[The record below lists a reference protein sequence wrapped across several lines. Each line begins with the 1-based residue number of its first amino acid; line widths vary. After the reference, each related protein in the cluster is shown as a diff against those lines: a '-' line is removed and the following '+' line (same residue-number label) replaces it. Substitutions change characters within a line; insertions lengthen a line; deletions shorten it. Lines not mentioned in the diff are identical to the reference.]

1 MIGGE
6 VRLIPH
12 TRIPSLDSKLILI
25 SERVNGRLQMAS
37 VSKVSILDYFNIVF
51 EGENGKIESN
61 CKACGTRIQAKRS
74 VTSNFVTH
82 LKRKHPTMYDDFVKR
97 KDMKREGYSSG
108 SLHSFTTNGGNTRYT
123 LPISKGAGGG
133 GGAGGGVG
141 GMGGLEGAAGGVSG
155 GGLTK
160 FDRHDPRQV
169 MISEAIAKMIV
180 RDLQPVSIVENQGFR
195 ELLQLLEP
203 RYSPEPQQYI
213 QSQLLP
219 AYAYQAQL
227 ATRQALASA
236 HSLSLS
242 LDLWRGSSG
251 ATSGYLGVTCHFL
264 ASDWQMHSALLAC
277 LPLTGGSSGSRVLA
291 DFDEVC
297 HSHGVSGRAF
307 RVVADPCPRMTA
319 TSVRSCCLPGFL
331 VPPGQ
336 DGDDKEAM
344 NNGTEAELGIR
355 NGHGNDGEEED
366 WENSWEQGLG
376 VSRVDC
382 FSRSLEQCVRDGL
395 RSCPQISSMLAK
407 AACFY
412 HYITTAV
419 PPEKLSQVFD
429 GLVIGRLG
437 NIPDAARDW
446 AAQLKV
452 LRRLLDSVEFLE
464 EMSGPG
470 ELALGSTERVL
481 LMEFTDTL
489 EPFTEAWDMVY
500 GDRQT
505 DIPADRHVSISLALP
520 CVLGIRKH
528 LSETTT
534 PHCPGLLLGLS
545 QAVERL
551 LVPILENP
559 LYITATTLDPQF
571 KLTWSSNPEW
581 HRQVVIEELSK
592 QSTAPS
598 PVDLNTDLHPQSQV
612 LPVPAQSPI
621 SALSRPCKLFS
632 FIKQRPT
639 TQAKSLEQELAVYL
653 HEEPTDEEALHYW
666 RRKAIDFPLLAQVAK
681 RAFTIPACGTTVES
695 IFTTAERLLL
705 PERGRV
711 LPKNLETL
719 IYLKA
724 NYRLL
729 WT

>member
-1 MIGGE
+1 
-6 VRLIPH
+6 
-12 TRIPSLDSKLILI
+12 
-25 SERVNGRLQMAS
+25 MAS

-82 LKRKHPTMYDDFVKR
+82 LKRKHQAMYDDFVKR
-97 KDMKREGYSSG
+97 KDMKREGYTTATP
-108 SLHSFTTNGGNTRYT
+108 LHSFTTNGGNTRYT
-123 LPISKGAGGG
+123 LPISAGVGG
-133 GGAGGGVG
+133 GGGVG
-141 GMGGLEGAAGGVSG
+141 GMGTLEGGGSG
-155 GGLTK
+155 GGVTK
-160 FDRHDPRQV
+160 FDRHDPRQIL
-169 MISEAIAKMIV
+169 ISEAIAKMIV
-180 RDLQPVSIVENQGFR
+180 HDLQPVSIVENLGFR

-203 RYSPEPQQYI
+203 RYTPEPQHYI

-236 HSLSLS
+236 HALSLS
-242 LDLWRGSSG
+242 LDLWRGLSG

-264 ASDWQMHSALLAC
+264 TSDWQMRSALLAC
-277 LPLTGGSSGSRVLA
+277 LPLTGGTSGNRILA

-307 RVVADPCPRMTA
+307 RVVADPFLA
-319 TSVRSCCLPGFL
+319 TTTTLKPCSLPGFL
-331 VPPGQ
+331 AAPVYANGQ
-336 DGDDKEAM
+336 DIAGEEEVDNG
-344 NNGTEAELGIR
+344 NNVEREIR
-355 NGHGNDGEEED
+355 NGHSDRGEEVD
-366 WENSWEQGLG
+366 WEDSWEQGLG

-395 RSCPQISSMLAK
+395 RSCPQLSSTLAK
-407 AACFY
+407 AASFY
-412 HYITTAV
+412 NYITSAV

-429 GLVIGRLG
+429 GPGLTMGGAG
-437 NIPDAARDW
+437 NIPDTAQDW
-446 AAQLKV
+446 ASQLKV
-452 LRRLLDSVEFLE
+452 LRRLLDSVELLE

-470 ELALGSTERVL
+470 EMALGGTDRAL
-481 LMEFTDTL
+481 LRELTDTL
-489 EPFTEAWDMVY
+489 EPFTEAWDMVH
-500 GDRQT
+500 GDRQADLHT
-505 DIPADRHVSISLALP
+505 DRHVSISLALP
-520 CVLGIRKH
+520 CVLGLRKH
-528 LSETTT
+528 LSEAST
-534 PHCPGLLLGLS
+534 PHCPSLLVGLS
-545 QAVERL
+545 QALERL
-551 LVPILENP
+551 LAPILENP

-571 KLTWSSNPEW
+571 KLTWSSNPDW
-581 HRQVVIEELSK
+581 HRQVLIEELAK
-592 QSTAPS
+592 HSTASS
-598 PVDLNTDLHPQSQV
+598 PIDLNTDLHPQSQTPPAPAPS
-612 LPVPAQSPI
+612 PVS
-621 SALSRPCKLFS
+621 SLSRPCKLFS

-653 HEEPTDEEALHYW
+653 REEPTDEEVLHYW

-681 RAFTIPACGTTVES
+681 QAFTIPACGTVVES
-695 IFTTAERLLL
+695 IFTTAGRYLL
-705 PERGRV
+705 PERGCV

>member
-1 MIGGE
+1 
-6 VRLIPH
+6 
-12 TRIPSLDSKLILI
+12 
-25 SERVNGRLQMAS
+25 MAS

-82 LKRKHPTMYDDFVKR
+82 LKRKHQAMYDDFVKR

-108 SLHSFTTNGGNTRYT
+108 SLHTFNANGGNSRYT
-123 LPISKGAGGG
+123 LPISAGVGGG
-133 GGAGGGVG
+133 GGGGGGVG
-141 GMGGLEGAAGGVSG
+141 GMGTLEGSTGGGSG
-155 GGLTK
+155 GGVTK

-169 MISEAIAKMIV
+169 LISEAIAKMIV

-203 RYSPEPQQYI
+203 RYTPEPQHYI
-213 QSQLLP
+213 QTQLLP

-236 HSLSLS
+236 HTLSLS
-242 LDLWRGSSG
+242 LDLWRGVSG
-251 ATSGYLGVTCHFL
+251 TTSGYLGVTCHFL
-264 ASDWQMHSALLAC
+264 TSDWQMRSALLAC
-277 LPLTGGSSGSRVLA
+277 LPLTGGSSGNRVLS

-307 RVVADPCPRMTA
+307 RVVADPFLATA
-319 TSVRSCCLPGFL
+319 AGKPCCLPGFL
-331 VPPGQ
+331 VSFPLSSMQ
-336 DGDDKEAM
+336 EDDDEDEAD
-344 NNGTEAELGIR
+344 NGNDVDEGIR
-355 NGHGNDGEEED
+355 NGHGDEGDEGEWED
-366 WENSWEQGLG
+366 SWEQGLG
-376 VSRVDC
+376 VCRVDC
-382 FSRSLEQCVRDGL
+382 FSRSLEQCVREGL
-395 RSCPQISSMLAK
+395 RSCPQLSSTLAK

-412 HYITTAV
+412 NYITSAV
-419 PPEKLSQVFD
+419 PPEKLNQVFD
-429 GLVIGRLG
+429 GPALMMGGPG
-437 NIPDAARDW
+437 NTPFAVRDW

-470 ELALGSTERVL
+470 ELALDGSERAL
-481 LMEFTDTL
+481 LRELTDTL
-489 EPFTEAWDMVY
+489 EPFTEAWDMVN
-500 GDRQT
+500 GDRQS
-505 DIPADRHVSISLALP
+505 DIQTDRHVSISLALP

-528 LSETTT
+528 LSETST
-534 PHCPGLLLGLS
+534 PRCPSLQVGLN
-545 QAVERL
+545 QAVERRL
-551 LVPILENP
+551 APILEDP

-571 KLTWSSNPEW
+571 KLTWSSNPDW
-581 HRQVVIEELSK
+581 HRQVLLEELSK
-592 QSTAPS
+592 HSTTSNPLD
-598 PVDLNTDLHPQSQV
+598 PNTDLHPQSQTPPAPAPS
-612 LPVPAQSPI
+612 PVS
-621 SALSRPCKLFS
+621 SLSRPCKLFS

-653 HEEPTDEEALHYW
+653 REEPTDEEALHYW
-666 RRKAIDFPLLAQVAK
+666 QRKAIDFPLLAQVAK
-681 RAFTIPACGTTVES
+681 KAFTIPACGTVVES
-695 IFTTAERLLL
+695 IFTTARRCLR
-705 PERGRV
+705 PERSRI

-724 NYRLL
+724 NYTLL

>member
-1 MIGGE
+1 
-6 VRLIPH
+6 
-12 TRIPSLDSKLILI
+12 
-25 SERVNGRLQMAS
+25 MAS
-37 VSKVSILDYFNIVF
+37 VLKVSILDYFNIVF

-82 LKRKHPTMYDDFVKR
+82 LKRKHPAMYDDFVKR
-97 KDMKREGYSSG
+97 KDMKREGYPAG
-108 SLHSFTTNGGNTRYT
+108 SLHSFTTNGGNTRYS
-123 LPISKGAGGG
+123 LPISTGGG
-133 GGAGGGVG
+133 GGGGGAGAGGGVG
-141 GMGGLEGAAGGVSG
+141 GMGGLEGGAGGGSG

-180 RDLQPVSIVENQGFR
+180 RDLQPVSVVENQGFR

-203 RYSPEPQQYI
+203 RYTPEPQHYI

-236 HSLSLS
+236 HALSLS

-307 RVVADPCPRMTA
+307 RVIADPFPRTA
-319 TSVRSCCLPGFL
+319 ATTVRPCCLPGFSD
-331 VPPGQ
+331 PPGQ
-336 DGDDKEAM
+336 DGDDQEVVD
-344 NNGTEAELGIR
+344 NGNEAEQGIR
-355 NGHGNDGEEED
+355 NGHGDVGEEGD
-366 WENSWEQGLG
+366 WEDSWEQGLG
-376 VSRVDC
+376 VSRLDC
-382 FSRSLEQCVRDGL
+382 FSRSLEQCVREGL
-395 RSCPQISSMLAK
+395 RSCPQISSTLAK

-412 HYITTAV
+412 QYITSAV

-429 GLVIGRLG
+429 RLMTGGPG
-437 NIPDAARDW
+437 NIPDTARDW

-470 ELALGSTERVL
+470 ELVLSSTERAL

-489 EPFTEAWDMVY
+489 EPFTEAWDMVH

-505 DIPADRHVSISLALP
+505 DVQADRHVSISLALP
-520 CVLGIRKH
+520 CVLGLRKH
-528 LSETTT
+528 LTETTT
-534 PHCPGLLLGLS
+534 PHCPTLLLGLS

-559 LYITATTLDPQF
+559 LYVTATTLDPQF
-571 KLTWSSNPEW
+571 KLTWSSNPDW
-581 HRQVVIEELSK
+581 HRQVLIEELSK
-592 QSTAPS
+592 QSTASS

-612 LPVPAQSPI
+612 LPVPAQSPV
-621 SALSRPCKLFS
+621 SSLSRPCKLFS

-653 HEEPTDEEALHYW
+653 REEPTDEEALHYW

-681 RAFTIPACGTTVES
+681 RAFTIPACGTVVES
-695 IFTTAERLLL
+695 IFTTAGRLLL

>member
-1 MIGGE
+1 
-6 VRLIPH
+6 
-12 TRIPSLDSKLILI
+12 
-25 SERVNGRLQMAS
+25 MAS

-82 LKRKHPTMYDDFVKR
+82 LKRKHQAMYDDFVKR

-108 SLHSFTTNGGNTRYT
+108 SLHSFTTTNGGNTRYT
-123 LPISKGAGGG
+123 HPISTGVGGG
-133 GGAGGGVG
+133 GSVG
-141 GMGGLEGAAGGVSG
+141 GMGTLEGGIGGSG
-155 GGLTK
+155 GGVTK

-169 MISEAIAKMIV
+169 LISEAIAKMIV
-180 RDLQPVSIVENQGFR
+180 QDLQPVSIVENHGFR

-203 RYSPEPQQYI
+203 RYTPEPQQYI

-236 HSLSLS
+236 HALSLS
-242 LDLWRGSSG
+242 LDLWRGLSG
-251 ATSGYLGVTCHFL
+251 ATSGYLGITCHFL
-264 ASDWQMHSALLAC
+264 TSDWQMRSALLAC
-277 LPLTGGSSGSRVLA
+277 LPLSGDSSGNRVLS

-307 RVVADPCPRMTA
+307 RVVADPFLVPT
-319 TSVRSCCLPGFL
+319 TVKPCCLPGFL
-331 VPPGQ
+331 LSPPLANEQ
-336 DGDDKEAM
+336 DDNDEEEVE
-344 NNGTEAELGIR
+344 NGNDAEEGIR
-355 NGHGNDGEEED
+355 NGHGDRGEERAWED
-366 WENSWEQGLG
+366 SWEQGLG
-376 VSRVDC
+376 VCRVGC
-382 FSRSLEQCVRDGL
+382 FSRSLEQCVREGL
-395 RSCPQISSMLAK
+395 CSRSQLSSTLTK

-412 HYITTAV
+412 NYITSAV

-429 GLVIGRLG
+429 VPGLGGPG
-437 NIPDAARDW
+437 NAPPAVRDW

-470 ELALGSTERVL
+470 ELALGSSDRAL
-481 LMEFTDTL
+481 LRELTDTL
-489 EPFTEAWDMVY
+489 EPFTEAWDMVH
-500 GDRQT
+500 GDRQA
-505 DIPADRHVSISLALP
+505 DIHTDRHVSISLALP
-520 CVLGIRKH
+520 CVLGLRKH
-528 LSETTT
+528 LSETST
-534 PHCPGLLLGLS
+534 PHCPSLLVGLS
-545 QAVERL
+545 QAVEHRL
-551 LVPILENP
+551 SPILEDP

-571 KLTWSSNPEW
+571 KLTWSSNPDW
-581 HRQVVIEELSK
+581 HRQVLIEELSK
-592 QSTAPS
+592 HSAASSPADNNTDLQLHSQTSPAPS
-598 PVDLNTDLHPQSQV
+598 P
-612 LPVPAQSPI
+612 SPI
-621 SALSRPCKLFS
+621 SSLSRPCKLFS

-639 TQAKSLEQELAVYL
+639 TQAKSLDQELAAYL
-653 HEEPTDEEALHYW
+653 REEPTDEEALHYW

-681 RAFTIPACGTTVES
+681 RALTIPACGTVVES
-695 IFTTAERLLL
+695 IFTSASRCLR